1 MLFNVAGLLRGSV
14 GATRNYE
21 VEPVTVLD
29 DGDRFEAVHG
39 PVRMMRTDRGV
50 LVEAGFKAT
59 GADICSRCVTPINT
73 EIEVQ
78 IEEEYYPINPFP
90 GAGIDYEHPEA
101 TGGLDDTISLIDDR
115 NEIDLTE
122 VVRQALVAARPMAP
136 VCRAECRGICPI
148 CHADRNVRPCQHR
161 QADVDLNPMRRLAQE
176 WRKVQ

>member
-1 MLFNVAGLLRGSV
+1 MFFNVAGLLRASV

-50 LVEAGFKAT
+50 LVEGNFEAT
-59 GADICSRCVTPINT
+59 GSDICSRCLTPIST
-73 EIEVQ
+73 HIRTQ

-101 TGGLDDTISLIDDR
+101 TGGLDDTVFLIDDR

-122 VVRQALVAARPMAP
+122 AVRQALVAARPMAP
-136 VCRAECRGICPI
+136 LCRMECRGVCPV
-148 CHADRNVRPCQHR
+148 CHADRNVRPCDHEGSEEGLS
-161 QADVDLNPMRRLAQE
+161 ALRRLAQE